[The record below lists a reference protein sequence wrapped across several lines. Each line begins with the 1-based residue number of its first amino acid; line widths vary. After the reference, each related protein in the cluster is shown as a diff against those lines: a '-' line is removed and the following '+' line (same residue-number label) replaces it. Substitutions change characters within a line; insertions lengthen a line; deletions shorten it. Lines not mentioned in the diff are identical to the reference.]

1 MFYILKNKLAN
12 NHSFIKAYH
21 FWTNALIIAV
31 IINFL
36 FFRTL
41 FLDIEENSFFYL
53 INYIIEY
60 GIFLAFFLL
69 LFYKFYNY
77 LFNSQILDGILGII
91 FLIFGVLKLYISDIN
106 IYNITEL
113 LFFIFT
119 FLITI
124 KTILPLILLKNINEL
139 QRGAYIFILISL
151 GFSNFNYI
159 ILSANKIIDNDI
171 MHYISLYLIEYMGK
185 VSSISFIIIMI
196 GYIIIFAKRMIKK
209 NIYKY
214 FIFILVFTIVFI
226 LKSKYSNYLIII
238 SFYNALGIGL
248 SFPFI
253 LYVGIIFMFL
263 IILFGYLTDSIIS
276 KKYSAEFFVFTLFI
290 LAGLDMSGFT
300 LRLMSI
306 FSIIEMS
313 EMVELIEIKERDNL
327 TL

>member
-1 MFYILKNKLAN
+1 MFYILKNKIAN
-12 NHSFIKAYH
+12 NNSFIKAYH

-124 KTILPLILLKNINEL
+124 KTILPLILSKNINEL
-139 QRGAYIFILISL
+139 QRGVYIFILISL
-151 GFSNFNYI
+151 GFSNLNYI

-196 GYIIIFAKRMIKK
+196 GYIIIFAKRIIKK

-214 FIFILVFTIVFI
+214 FIFILIFTIVFI

-276 KKYSAEFFVFTLFI
+276 KKYSAEFLVFTLFI

-313 EMVELIEIKERDNL
+313 EMVELIEIKDKEL
-327 TL
+327 

>member
-1 MFYILKNKLAN
+1 MFYILKNKIAN
-12 NHSFIKAYH
+12 NNSFIKAYH

-106 IYNITEL
+106 IYNIMEL

-151 GFSNFNYI
+151 GFSNLNYI

-276 KKYSAEFFVFTLFI
+276 KKYSTEFLVFTLFI

-313 EMVELIEIKERDNL
+313 EMVELIEIKERDI
-327 TL
+327 

>member
-1 MFYILKNKLAN
+1 MFYILKNKIAN
-12 NHSFIKAYH
+12 NNSFIKAYH

-77 LFNSQILDGILGII
+77 LFNFQILDGILGII

-124 KTILPLILLKNINEL
+124 KTILPLILSKNINEL
-139 QRGAYIFILISL
+139 QRGVYIFILISL
-151 GFSNFNYI
+151 GFSNLNYI
-159 ILSANKIIDNDI
+159 ILSANKIIDNYI

-196 GYIIIFAKRMIKK
+196 GYIIIFAKRIIKK

-214 FIFILVFTIVFI
+214 FIFILVFTIIFI

-253 LYVGIIFMFL
+253 LYVAIIFMFL
-263 IILFGYLTDSIIS
+263 IIIFGYLTDSIIS
-276 KKYSAEFFVFTLFI
+276 KKYSAEFLVFTLFI

-313 EMVELIEIKERDNL
+313 EMFELIEIKDKEL
-327 TL
+327 

>member
-1 MFYILKNKLAN
+1 MFYILKNKIAN
-12 NHSFIKAYH
+12 NNSFIKAYH

-41 FLDIEENSFFYL
+41 FLNIEENSFFYL

-77 LFNSQILDGILGII
+77 LFSSQILDGILGII
-91 FLIFGVLKLYISDIN
+91 FLIFGVLKLYIRDIN

-139 QRGAYIFILISL
+139 QRGVYIFILISL
-151 GFSNFNYI
+151 GFSNLNYI

-196 GYIIIFAKRMIKK
+196 GYIIIFAKRIIKK

-214 FIFILVFTIVFI
+214 FIFILIFTIVFI

-253 LYVGIIFMFL
+253 LYVVIIFMFL

-276 KKYSAEFFVFTLFI
+276 KKYSAEFLVFTLFI
-290 LAGLDMSGFT
+290 LAGLDMSGFA

-313 EMVELIEIKERDNL
+313 EMVELIEIKDKEL
-327 TL
+327 

>member
-1 MFYILKNKLAN
+1 MFYILKNKIAN
-12 NHSFIKAYH
+12 NNSFIKAYH

-69 LFYKFYNY
+69 LFYKSYNY

-124 KTILPLILLKNINEL
+124 KTILPLILSKNINEL

-151 GFSNFNYI
+151 GFSNLNYI

-226 LKSKYSNYLIII
+226 LKSKYSNHLIII

-253 LYVGIIFMFL
+253 LYVAIIFMFL
-263 IILFGYLTDSIIS
+263 IIIFGYLTDSIIS
-276 KKYSAEFFVFTLFI
+276 KKYSAEFLVFTLFI

-306 FSIIEMS
+306 FSIIEML
-313 EMVELIEIKERDNL
+313 EIIEVKNNEVYKNL
-327 TL
+327 A

>member
-1 MFYILKNKLAN
+1 MFYILKNKIAN
-12 NHSFIKAYH
+12 NNSFIKAYH

-41 FLDIEENSFFYL
+41 FLNIEENSFFYL

-124 KTILPLILLKNINEL
+124 KTLLPLILLKNINEL
-139 QRGAYIFILISL
+139 QRGVYIFILISL
-151 GFSNFNYI
+151 GFSNLNYI

-214 FIFILVFTIVFI
+214 FIFILVFIIVFI
-226 LKSKYSNYLIII
+226 LKSKYSNHLIII

-253 LYVGIIFMFL
+253 LYVGIIFMFI

-276 KKYSAEFFVFTLFI
+276 KKYSAEFLVFTLFI

-313 EMVELIEIKERDNL
+313 EIIGVKNNEIYKNL
-327 TL
+327 A

>member
-1 MFYILKNKLAN
+1 MFYILKNKIAN
-12 NHSFIKAYH
+12 NNSFIKAYH

-124 KTILPLILLKNINEL
+124 KALLPLILLKNISEL
-139 QRGAYIFILISL
+139 QRGVYIFILISL
-151 GFSNFNYI
+151 GFSNLNYI

-226 LKSKYSNYLIII
+226 LKSKYSNHLIII

-253 LYVGIIFMFL
+253 LYVCIIFMFL

-276 KKYSAEFFVFTLFI
+276 KKYSAEFLVFTLFI

-313 EMVELIEIKERDNL
+313 EMVELIEIKDKEL
-327 TL
+327 

>member
-1 MFYILKNKLAN
+1 MFYILKNKIAN
-12 NHSFIKAYH
+12 NNSFIKAYH

-77 LFNSQILDGILGII
+77 LFNSQIVDGILGII

-124 KTILPLILLKNINEL
+124 KTLLPLILLKNINEL
-139 QRGAYIFILISL
+139 QRGACIFILISL
-151 GFSNFNYI
+151 SFSNLNYI

-226 LKSKYSNYLIII
+226 LKSKYSNHLIII

-276 KKYSAEFFVFTLFI
+276 KKYSAEFSVFTLFI

-313 EMVELIEIKERDNL
+313 EMVELIEIKDKEL
-327 TL
+327 

>member
-1 MFYILKNKLAN
+1 MFYILKNKIAN
-12 NHSFIKAYH
+12 NNSFIKAYH

-41 FLDIEENSFFYL
+41 FLNIEENSFFYL

-124 KTILPLILLKNINEL
+124 KTLLPLILSKNINEL

-151 GFSNFNYI
+151 GFSNLNYI

-226 LKSKYSNYLIII
+226 LKYSNYLIII

-276 KKYSAEFFVFTLFI
+276 KKYSAEFLVFTLFI

-313 EMVELIEIKERDNL
+313 EMVELIEIKDKEL
-327 TL
+327 

>member
-1 MFYILKNKLAN
+1 MFYILKNKIAN
-12 NHSFIKAYH
+12 NNSFIKAYH

-77 LFNSQILDGILGII
+77 IFNSQILDGILGII

-151 GFSNFNYI
+151 GFSNLNYI

-196 GYIIIFAKRMIKK
+196 GYIIIFSKRMIKK

-238 SFYNALGIGL
+238 SFYNALGIVL

-276 KKYSAEFFVFTLFI
+276 KKYSAEFLVFTLFI

>member
-1 MFYILKNKLAN
+1 MFYILKNKIAN
-12 NHSFIKAYH
+12 NNSFIKGYN
-21 FWTNALIIAV
+21 FWTNALIIDV

-77 LFNSQILDGILGII
+77 LFNSQIVDGILGII

-151 GFSNFNYI
+151 GFSNLNYI

-226 LKSKYSNYLIII
+226 LKSKYSNHLIII

-276 KKYSAEFFVFTLFI
+276 KKYSAEFLVFTLFI

-313 EMVELIEIKERDNL
+313 EMFELIEIKDKEL
-327 TL
+327 

>member
-1 MFYILKNKLAN
+1 MFYILKNKIAN
-12 NHSFIKAYH
+12 NNSFIKAYH

-41 FLDIEENSFFYL
+41 FLNIEENSSFYL

-124 KTILPLILLKNINEL
+124 KTLLPLMLLKNINEL

-151 GFSNFNYI
+151 GFSNLNYI

-253 LYVGIIFMFL
+253 LYVGIIFVFL

-276 KKYSAEFFVFTLFI
+276 KKYSAEFLVFTLFI

>member
-1 MFYILKNKLAN
+1 MFYILKNKIAN
-12 NHSFIKAYH
+12 NNSFIKAYH

-119 FLITI
+119 FIITI
-124 KTILPLILLKNINEL
+124 KTLLPLILLKNINEL
-139 QRGAYIFILISL
+139 QRGVYIFILISL
-151 GFSNFNYI
+151 GFSNLNYI

>member
-1 MFYILKNKLAN
+1 MFYILKNKIAN
-12 NHSFIKAYH
+12 NNSFIKGYN
-21 FWTNALIIAV
+21 FWTNALIIVV

-41 FLDIEENSFFYL
+41 FLNIEENSFFYL

-77 LFNSQILDGILGII
+77 LFNSQIVDGILGII

-124 KTILPLILLKNINEL
+124 KTILPLILSKNINEL
-139 QRGAYIFILISL
+139 QRGAYIFILIAL
-151 GFSNFNYI
+151 GFSNLNYI

-226 LKSKYSNYLIII
+226 LKSKYSNHLIII

-253 LYVGIIFMFL
+253 LYVAIIFMFL

-276 KKYSAEFFVFTLFI
+276 KKYSAEFLVFTLFI

-313 EMVELIEIKERDNL
+313 EMVELIEIKDKEL
-327 TL
+327 

>member
-1 MFYILKNKLAN
+1 MFYILKNKIAN
-12 NHSFIKAYH
+12 NNSFIKAYH

-41 FLDIEENSFFYL
+41 FLNIEENSFFYL

-77 LFNSQILDGILGII
+77 LFNSQIVDGILGII

-124 KTILPLILLKNINEL
+124 KTLLPLILLKNINEL

-151 GFSNFNYI
+151 GFSNLNYI

-185 VSSISFIIIMI
+185 VSSISFIIIMV

-226 LKSKYSNYLIII
+226 LKYSNHLIII

-253 LYVGIIFMFL
+253 LYIGIIFMFL

-276 KKYSAEFFVFTLFI
+276 KKYSAEFLVFTLFI

>member
-1 MFYILKNKLAN
+1 MFYILKNKIAN
-12 NHSFIKAYH
+12 NNSFIKAYH
-21 FWTNALIIAV
+21 FWTNSLIIAV

-41 FLDIEENSFFYL
+41 FLNIEENSFFYL

-77 LFNSQILDGILGII
+77 LFNFQILDGILGII

-124 KTILPLILLKNINEL
+124 KTLFPLILLKNINEL

-151 GFSNFNYI
+151 GFSNLNYI

-196 GYIIIFAKRMIKK
+196 GYIIIFAKRIIKK

-214 FIFILVFTIVFI
+214 FIFILVFTIIFI

-253 LYVGIIFMFL
+253 LYVAIIFMFL
-263 IILFGYLTDSIIS
+263 IIIFGYLTDSIIS
-276 KKYSAEFFVFTLFI
+276 KKYSAEFLVFTLFI

-313 EMVELIEIKERDNL
+313 EMVELIEIKDKEL
-327 TL
+327 

>member
-1 MFYILKNKLAN
+1 MFYILKNKIAN
-12 NHSFIKAYH
+12 NNSFIKAYH

-77 LFNSQILDGILGII
+77 IFNSQILEGILGII

-124 KTILPLILLKNINEL
+124 KTILPLILSKNINEL
-139 QRGAYIFILISL
+139 QRGVYIFILISL
-151 GFSNFNYI
+151 GFSNLNYI

-276 KKYSAEFFVFTLFI
+276 KKYSAEFLVFTLFI

>member
-1 MFYILKNKLAN
+1 MFYILKNKIAN
-12 NHSFIKAYH
+12 NNSFIKAYN

-60 GIFLAFFLL
+60 GIFLAFFLI

-119 FLITI
+119 FIITI
-124 KTILPLILLKNINEL
+124 KTLLPLILLKNINEL

-151 GFSNFNYI
+151 GFSNLNYI

-276 KKYSAEFFVFTLFI
+276 KKYSAEFLVFTLFI

>member
-1 MFYILKNKLAN
+1 MFYILKNKIAN
-12 NHSFIKAYH
+12 NNSFIKAYH

-77 LFNSQILDGILGII
+77 LFNSQIVDGILGII

-124 KTILPLILLKNINEL
+124 KTLLPLILLKNINEL
-139 QRGAYIFILISL
+139 QRGAYIFILIAL
-151 GFSNFNYI
+151 GFSNLNYI
-159 ILSANKIIDNDI
+159 ILSANKIVDNDI

-276 KKYSAEFFVFTLFI
+276 KKYSAEFLVFTLFI

-300 LRLMSI
+300 LKLMSI

-313 EMVELIEIKERDNL
+313 EIIEVKNNEVYKNL
-327 TL
+327 A

>member
-1 MFYILKNKLAN
+1 MFYILKNKIAN
-12 NHSFIKAYH
+12 NNSFIKAYH

-41 FLDIEENSFFYL
+41 FLNIEENSFFYL

-124 KTILPLILLKNINEL
+124 KTLLSLILLKNINEL
-139 QRGAYIFILISL
+139 QRGVYIFILISL
-151 GFSNFNYI
+151 GFSNLNYI

-185 VSSISFIIIMI
+185 VSSISFIIIII
-196 GYIIIFAKRMIKK
+196 GYIIIFAKRIIKK

-276 KKYSAEFFVFTLFI
+276 KKYSAEFLVFTLFI

-313 EMVELIEIKERDNL
+313 EIIGVKNNEVYKNL
-327 TL
+327 A

>member
-1 MFYILKNKLAN
+1 MFYILKNKIAN
-12 NHSFIKAYH
+12 NNSFIKAYH

-36 FFRTL
+36 FFRNL
-41 FLDIEENSFFYL
+41 FLDIKENSFFYL

-77 LFNSQILDGILGII
+77 LFNSQIVDGILGII

-124 KTILPLILLKNINEL
+124 KTLLPLILSKNINEL

-151 GFSNFNYI
+151 GFSNLNYI
-159 ILSANKIIDNDI
+159 IISANKIIDNDS

-226 LKSKYSNYLIII
+226 LKYSNHLIII

-263 IILFGYLTDSIIS
+263 IILFVYLTDSIIS
-276 KKYSAEFFVFTLFI
+276 KKYSAEFLVFTLFI

-313 EMVELIEIKERDNL
+313 EMVELIEIKDKEL
-327 TL
+327 

>member
-1 MFYILKNKLAN
+1 MFYILKNKIAN
-12 NHSFIKAYH
+12 NNSFIKAYH

-41 FLDIEENSFFYL
+41 FLNIEENSFFYL

-124 KTILPLILLKNINEL
+124 KTLLPLILSKNINEL

-151 GFSNFNYI
+151 GFSNLNYI

-226 LKSKYSNYLIII
+226 LKYSNYLIII

-276 KKYSAEFFVFTLFI
+276 KKYSAEFLVFTLFI

>member
-119 FLITI
+119 FIITI
-124 KTILPLILLKNINEL
+124 KTLLPLILLKNINEL
-139 QRGAYIFILISL
+139 QRGVYIFILISL
-151 GFSNFNYI
+151 GFSNLNYI

-276 KKYSAEFFVFTLFI
+276 KKYSAEFLVFTLFI

>member
-1 MFYILKNKLAN
+1 MFYILKNKIAN
-12 NHSFIKAYH
+12 NNSFIKAYH

-77 LFNSQILDGILGII
+77 IFNSQIPDGILGII

-119 FLITI
+119 FIMTI
-124 KTILPLILLKNINEL
+124 KTLLPLILLKNINEL
-139 QRGAYIFILISL
+139 QRGVYIFILISL
-151 GFSNFNYI
+151 GFSNLNYI

-276 KKYSAEFFVFTLFI
+276 KKYSAEFLVFTLFI

-313 EMVELIEIKERDNL
+313 EMVELIEIKDKEL
-327 TL
+327 

>member
-1 MFYILKNKLAN
+1 MFYILKNKIAN
-12 NHSFIKAYH
+12 NNSFIKAYH

-77 LFNSQILDGILGII
+77 LFNSQIVDGILGII

-124 KTILPLILLKNINEL
+124 KTLLPLILSKNINEL

-151 GFSNFNYI
+151 GFSNLNYI

-226 LKSKYSNYLIII
+226 LKYSNYLIII

-253 LYVGIIFMFL
+253 LYVCIIFMFL

-276 KKYSAEFFVFTLFI
+276 KKYSAEFLVFTLFI

>member
-1 MFYILKNKLAN
+1 MFYILKNKIAN
-12 NHSFIKAYH
+12 NNSFIKAYH

-151 GFSNFNYI
+151 GFSNLNYI

-226 LKSKYSNYLIII
+226 LKYSNYLIII

-276 KKYSAEFFVFTLFI
+276 KKYSAEFLVFTLFI

-300 LRLMSI
+300 LKLMSI

-313 EMVELIEIKERDNL
+313 EIIEVKNNEVYKNL
-327 TL
+327 A

>member
-1 MFYILKNKLAN
+1 
-12 NHSFIKAYH
+12 
-21 FWTNALIIAV
+21 
-31 IINFL
+31 
-36 FFRTL
+36 
-41 FLDIEENSFFYL
+41 
-53 INYIIEY
+53 
-60 GIFLAFFLL
+60 
-69 LFYKFYNY
+69 
-77 LFNSQILDGILGII
+77 
-91 FLIFGVLKLYISDIN
+91 
-106 IYNITEL
+106 
-113 LFFIFT
+113 
-119 FLITI
+119 
-124 KTILPLILLKNINEL
+124 
-139 QRGAYIFILISL
+139 
-151 GFSNFNYI
+151 
-159 ILSANKIIDNDI
+159 

-226 LKSKYSNYLIII
+226 LKSKYSNHLIII

-276 KKYSAEFFVFTLFI
+276 KKYSAEFLVFTLFI

-313 EMVELIEIKERDNL
+313 EIIEVKNNEVYKNL
-327 TL
+327 A

>member
-1 MFYILKNKLAN
+1 MFYILKNKIAN
-12 NHSFIKAYH
+12 NNSFIKAYH

-139 QRGAYIFILISL
+139 QRGVYIFILISL
-151 GFSNFNYI
+151 GFSNLNYI

-226 LKSKYSNYLIII
+226 LKYSNYLIII

-276 KKYSAEFFVFTLFI
+276 KKYSAEFLVFTLFI

-313 EMVELIEIKERDNL
+313 EMVELIEIKDKEL
-327 TL
+327 

>member
-1 MFYILKNKLAN
+1 MFYILKNKIAN
-12 NHSFIKAYH
+12 NNSFIKAYH

-41 FLDIEENSFFYL
+41 FLNIEENSFFYL

-124 KTILPLILLKNINEL
+124 KTLLPLILLKNINEL

-151 GFSNFNYI
+151 GFSNLNYI

-248 SFPFI
+248 SFSFI

-276 KKYSAEFFVFTLFI
+276 KKYSAEFLVFTLFI

-313 EMVELIEIKERDNL
+313 EIIGVKNNEVYKNL
-327 TL
+327 A

>member
-1 MFYILKNKLAN
+1 MFYILKNKIAN
-12 NHSFIKAYH
+12 NNSFIKAYH

-77 LFNSQILDGILGII
+77 LFNSQIVDGILGII

-124 KTILPLILLKNINEL
+124 KTLLPLILSKNINEL
-139 QRGAYIFILISL
+139 QRGAYIFILIAL
-151 GFSNFNYI
+151 GFSNLNYI

-226 LKSKYSNYLIII
+226 LKYSNYLIII

-276 KKYSAEFFVFTLFI
+276 KKYSAEFLVFTLFI

>member
-1 MFYILKNKLAN
+1 MFYILKNKIAN
-12 NHSFIKAYH
+12 NNSFIKAYH
-21 FWTNALIIAV
+21 FWTNSLIIVV

-41 FLDIEENSFFYL
+41 FLNIEENYFFYL

-77 LFNSQILDGILGII
+77 IFNSQIVDGILGII

-124 KTILPLILLKNINEL
+124 KTLLPLILLKNINEL

-151 GFSNFNYI
+151 GFSNLNYI

-185 VSSISFIIIMI
+185 VSSISFIIIMV

-253 LYVGIIFMFL
+253 LYVGIIFVFL

-276 KKYSAEFFVFTLFI
+276 KKYSAEFLVFTLFI

-313 EMVELIEIKERDNL
+313 EMVELIEIKDKEL
-327 TL
+327 

>member
-1 MFYILKNKLAN
+1 MFYILKNKIAN
-12 NHSFIKAYH
+12 NNSFIKAYH

-41 FLDIEENSFFYL
+41 FLNIEENSFFYL

-77 LFNSQILDGILGII
+77 LFNFQILDGILGII

-139 QRGAYIFILISL
+139 QRGVYIFILISL
-151 GFSNFNYI
+151 GFSNLNYI

-226 LKSKYSNYLIII
+226 LKSKYSNHLIII
-238 SFYNALGIGL
+238 SFYLQRN
-248 SFPFI
+248 
-253 LYVGIIFMFL
+253 FL
-263 IILFGYLTDSIIS
+263 CGCFSYCY
-276 KKYSAEFFVFTLFI
+276 YSAELSFAVWSAMRNASTISSMLPFI
-290 LAGLDMSGFT
+290 KLSILYSVSPMRWSVTRPCGKLYVRMRS
-300 LRLMSI
+300 LRSP
-306 FSIIEMS
+306 
-313 EMVELIEIKERDNL
+313 VP
-327 TL
+327 T

>member
-1 MFYILKNKLAN
+1 MFYILKHKIAN
-12 NHSFIKAYH
+12 NNSFIKAYH

-36 FFRTL
+36 FFRNL
-41 FLDIEENSFFYL
+41 FLDIKENSFFYL

-124 KTILPLILLKNINEL
+124 KTLLPLILSKNINEL

-151 GFSNFNYI
+151 GFSNLNYI
-159 ILSANKIIDNDI
+159 IISANKIIDNDS

-226 LKSKYSNYLIII
+226 LKYSNHLIII

-263 IILFGYLTDSIIS
+263 IILFVYLTDSIIS
-276 KKYSAEFFVFTLFI
+276 KKYSAEFLVFTLFI

-313 EMVELIEIKERDNL
+313 EMVELIEIKDKEL
-327 TL
+327 